1 MILNRFKLSVSFL
14 KDSFLIHFNSGGYMK
29 HLIISAM
36 ALAFSASTAFAAG
49 QTTEIFDVTQDVKM
63 EQGSSITATPNSA
76 SGGIGVKSLGGAFG
90 HAEYMG
96 TVEVN
101 TIDAAA
107 GSRVRGVSQSLKMEK
122 NTHLTGS
129 AVKVNTIK
137 TRD

>member
-1 MILNRFKLSVSFL
+1 MILNGFNLSASFL
-14 KDSFLIHFNSGGYMK
+14 KDPFLIHFNSGGYMK

-49 QTTEIFDVTQDVKM
+49 QTTEISDVTQDFKM
-63 EQGSSITATPNSA
+63 EQGSSITANPNSA
-76 SGGIGVKSLGGAFG
+76 GGGFGFGRFGASGGAD
-90 HAEYMG
+90 YMG

-107 GSRVRGVSQSLKMEK
+107 GSRIKDVNQTFKMGK
-122 NTHLTGS
+122 NTQISGS